1 MSLNV
6 NENNE
11 AIIEMGA
18 FGLYVIREIYFKTG
32 KFPPWIIERDV
43 LLLLEHLDK
52 RRWMGFFEFQ
62 MVSKL
67 LI

>member
-32 KFPPWIIERDV
+32 KFPSE
-43 LLLLEHLDK
+43 LLK
-52 RRWMGFFEFQ
+52 GMFCCF
-62 MVSKL
+62 
-67 LI
+67 